1 MTFNNSPNYED
12 PAGSRSDSNQDTSGN
27 VYAFTVVATDIES
40 RTPRREASVD
50 VVVTVAD
57 VEEDGVITV
66 DNLNPGVGDT
76 ITFTLTDPDGGIV
89 FAPTDASPPGF
100 NWVAQ
105 TRISN
110 GAWVDEYEVNNLE
123 DFTFYYPDED
133 DTGRELRV
141 VIDGYSDRRGSG
153 KTVQSEATAP
163 VTADPI
169 VNAPPRFRSG
179 AAQDIPETGA
189 GEDVGEPITASDREN
204 DSLTFGIDG
213 DGAADFVEIDP
224 ASGQLRTTQAL
235 DFETSPP
242 VRLLTVTVHDG
253 KDADGNLEAT
263 PVVDAR
269 YSVSV
274 HVVDVEEDGV
284 VSLTADEP
292 AVGATVQAT
301 LEDGDIPI
309 TGESWRWARSTDGRG
324 GWLNIPGATSN
335 SYTVTQ
341 SDADFHLRARVT
353 YTDNRGAGKSAEAIT
368 RKVFG
373 ENQRPTFPSTED
385 GARTVAENSR
395 SGVNI
400 GAPVAAEDPESHRL
414 TYSLSGADASAF
426 TITASGGQLRTK
438 EPLDFEGQASYSVTV
453 EVHDGRDGLGNP
465 STATDDSQNVTITL
479 ENVEEPGSVTLS
491 TLTGTVQARVDVTAT
506 LSDDDIATNIRWR
519 WTRSPNGRS
528 GWVNIG
534 TGAVYVPTLTDAGN
548 YIRATATYTD
558 PHGPNQTAKAVS
570 ARVADPPPVNS
581 APVFPSAEDGR
592 RSVAENASSG
602 AAVGVPIEAED
613 VNAGD
618 TNVND
623 PLAYSLSGSD
633 ADSFTIKP
641 ATGQLELAPGVT
653 LDYEGKRTYR
663 VTVSVT
669 DGRDQNGDDDSEA
682 IDDTINVVITVTDVN
697 EGPEIS
703 SAADLAPSHAENS
716 SRAVATYS
724 ATDPGARRDHL
735 VGERYRRV
743 LDLES
748 RRAVLPHAAQ
758 LRGSRGATSSP
769 SRPATA
775 GRRRRRRH
783 RHRRPPQRDRHP
795 DGRGGSGEHHRHA
808 AAGLARHPVRGH
820 IARRRRWHHRPRL
833 AVGAL
838 LQPLQLGRHRG
849 RDVEQVHGG
858 RRRRQPLPAGHGD
871 LRGPPRQQ
879 QVRRRQL
886 GRADRSGCQTRNEH
900 ATRVRGGVAGLGHRS
915 GHGGRPPHRPAGA
928 RGRPGRG

>member
-1 MTFNNSPNYED
+1 MTLSGAWLTSSPSDSIAAISSSTSTTGVLSFRARPNYEMPLDGTGVGDPNRDNVYHTILVASDPGGNERRLPVTVTVLNVDETPEILNTVFAVVYREIEYDSGLTAADIDATGFFSARDEEGQTITWSLGGGDAGDFTITKDADGRGVIRFNAPPDYENPMGVDGLVYRIIVQAADTATPTNTATFNYGVRLEDVNERPEFTGAITESVRYDENETIEVADYTARDEEGGVTWSLRGADAGDFAIDSGGTVTFNATPNYED
-12 PAGSRSDSNQDTSGN
+12 PAGSQSDSSQDTSGN

-141 VIDGYSDRRGSG
+141 VIDGYSDRRGGG
-153 KTVQSEATAP
+153 KTVQSEETAP

-179 AAQDIPETGA
+179 AAQDIPETDA

-253 KDADGNLEAT
+253 KDADGNVEAT

-309 TGESWRWARSTDGRG
+309 SGESWRWARSTDGRG

-426 TITASGGQLRTK
+426 TITASSGQLRTK
-438 EPLDFEGQASYSVTV
+438 DALDFETQASYSVTV

-465 STATDDSQNVTITL
+465 STATDDSQDVTITL

-506 LSDDDIATNIRWR
+506 LSDDDIPTNVMWQ
-519 WTRSPNGRS
+519 WSRSPNGRTN
-528 GWVNIG
+528 WVNI
-534 TGAVYVPTLTDAGN
+534 AGGN
-548 YIRATATYTD
+548 
-558 PHGPNQTAKAVS
+558 
-570 ARVADPPPVNS
+570 
-581 APVFPSAEDGR
+581 ER
-592 RSVAENASSG
+592 R
-602 AAVGVPIEAED
+602 
-613 VNAGD
+613 
-618 TNVND
+618 
-623 PLAYSLSGSD
+623 
-633 ADSFTIKP
+633 
-641 ATGQLELAPGVT
+641 
-653 LDYEGKRTYR
+653 
-663 VTVSVT
+663 
-669 DGRDQNGDDDSEA
+669 
-682 IDDTINVVITVTDVN
+682 
-697 EGPEIS
+697 
-703 SAADLAPSHAENS
+703 
-716 SRAVATYS
+716 
-724 ATDPGARRDHL
+724 
-735 VGERYRRV
+735 
-743 LDLES
+743 
-748 RRAVLPHAAQ
+748 LP
-758 LRGSRGATSSP
+758 
-769 SRPATA
+769 
-775 GRRRRRRH
+775 RRR
-783 RHRRPPQRDRHP
+783 
-795 DGRGGSGEHHRHA
+795 
-808 AAGLARHPVRGH
+808 
-820 IARRRRWHHRPRL
+820 
-833 AVGAL
+833 
-838 LQPLQLGRHRG
+838 
-849 RDVEQVHGG
+849 
-858 RRRRQPLPAGHGD
+858 
-871 LRGPPRQQ
+871 
-879 QVRRRQL
+879 
-886 GRADRSGCQTRNEH
+886 
-900 ATRVRGGVAGLGHRS
+900 
-915 GHGGRPPHRPAGA
+915 
-928 RGRPGRG
+928 

>member
-1 MTFNNSPNYED
+1 MEVADYTARDEEGGVTWSLRGADAGDFAIDSGGTVTFNYSPNYED

-50 VVVTVAD
+50 VAVTVAD
-57 VEEDGVITV
+57 VEEAGVITV
-66 DNLNPGVGDT
+66 NNLNPGVGDT

-110 GAWVDEYEVNNLE
+110 GDWVDEYEVNNLE
-123 DFTFYYPDED
+123 EYTFYYPDED

-141 VIDGYSDRRGSG
+141 VIDGYSDRRGGG

-301 LEDGDIPI
+301 LADGDGAIS
-309 TGESWRWARSTDGRG
+309 GESWRWARSTDGRG
-324 GWLNIPGATSN
+324 GWLNIPGAMSN

-426 TITASGGQLRTK
+426 TITASSGQLRTK

-465 STATDDSQNVTITL
+465 STATDDSQAVTITL

-519 WTRSPNGRS
+519 WSRSPNGRTN
-528 GWVNIG
+528 WVNIA
-534 TGAVYVPTLTDAGN
+534 GADRAIYQPTLTDVDE
-548 YIRATATYTD
+548 YIRATAEYRD
-558 PHGPNQTAKAVS
+558 GLGDGKSAEVVS
-570 ARVADPPPVNS
+570 ARVGDPPPVNS
-581 APVFPSAEDGR
+581 PPVFPAAEDGR
-592 RSVAENASSG
+592 RSVAEDALEG
-602 AAVGVPIEAED
+602 DPFGDPIEADD
-613 VNAGD
+613 VNSGD
-618 TNVND
+618 AAVND

-633 ADSFTIKP
+633 ADSFTIEP
-641 ATGQLELAPGVT
+641 GTGQLELAPGVT
-653 LDYEGKRTYR
+653 LDYEGKRSYR

-669 DGRDQNGDDDSEA
+669 DGRDQNGDDDSDA

-724 ATDPGARRDHL
+724 ATDPERDTITWSVDDHSTFWISSRGEL
-735 VGERYRRV
+735 FFRTPPSFEVGEEPPRRRPGP
-743 LDLES
+743 
-748 RRAVLPHAAQ
+748 RRQ
-758 LRGSRGATSSP
+758 GQ
-769 SRPATA
+769 
-775 GRRRRRRH
+775 RRRRRH

-808 AAGLARHPVRGH
+808 AAGLGRDTLHGL
-820 IARRRRWHHRPRL
+820 ITGRRRRRQRLHL
-833 AVGAL
+833 AVVAL
-838 LQPLQLGRHRG
+838 HQPLQLDRHRG
-849 RDVEQVHGG
+849 RDLEPLYGG
-858 RRRRQPLPAGHGD
+858 RRRRRPLPAGHGE
-871 LRGPPRQQ
+871 L
-879 QVRRRQL
+879 
-886 GRADRSGCQTRNEH
+886 
-900 ATRVRGGVAGLGHRS
+900 
-915 GHGGRPPHRPAGA
+915 
-928 RGRPGRG
+928 RGRPGQQ